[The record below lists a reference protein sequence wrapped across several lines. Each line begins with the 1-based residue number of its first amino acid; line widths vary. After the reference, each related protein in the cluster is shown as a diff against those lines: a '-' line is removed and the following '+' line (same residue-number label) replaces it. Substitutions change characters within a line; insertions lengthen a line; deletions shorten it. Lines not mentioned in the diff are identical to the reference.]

1 MTSAPWRTAKRM
13 PAVIAALSPS
23 PRALRTRTGMI
34 FAPYASP
41 VTPRSLCVLS
51 PIVLATW
58 VPWPFSS
65 CGNLSLVHEVVARHE
80 VAAREVGRPAEA
92 PAVRVGDAGVEHRDG
107 GAAAARMPEVEQV
120 LPGVGRV
127 DARGGEEVPLQV
139 LPAAVA
145 AGAARVARDEGGQV
159 RAGVRR
165 GGRDLGAPPQLAH
178 RVGHA
183 LAVADGQHA
192 RARGEGLRS
201 SDAGRALHGRLLAPA
216 RAALVADDHLAGRV
230 GRGARGLGAGRG
242 GHRQHGGGDEGSDQA
257 GRLQHEVAAT
267 VPPRAVRLTYNIV
280 GTPKLRDKP

>member
-1 MTSAPWRTAKRM
+1 MADREADAGRDRGALALTARVEDAHGHDLR
-13 PAVIAALSPS
+13 AVGEPGDAAVVV
-23 PRALRTRTGMI
+23 RALADRAGHVGAVAVLVVRE
-34 FAPYASP
+34 P
-41 VTPRSLCVLS
+41 V
-51 PIVLATW
+51 
-58 VPWPFSS
+58 
-65 CGNLSLVHEVVARHE
+65 LVHEVVARHE

-145 AGAARVARDEGGQV
+145 AGAARIARDEGGQV

-183 LAVADGQHA
+183 LAVADRQHA

-216 RAALVADDHLAGRV
+216 GAALVADDHLAGRV

-242 GHRQHGGGDEGSDQA
+242 GHHQHGGGDEGSDQA

-280 GTPKLRDKP
+280 GTPKLRNKP